1 MSGSG
6 RLAGKVALI
15 FGSGSVGPGWGNG
28 RATATRFAEEG
39 AQLFGVDR
47 ELDRMKETLERVKE
61 VGGTMETG
69 FCDVTSSQSISDAVD
84 ACMKHYGR
92 IDILVNNAGIFDVK
106 HFFELTAADFEHMY
120 AVNTVPMF
128 TLARLAAPRMAHG
141 GRIIN
146 LASRAALGARHYA
159 HYVAS
164 KSAVLGLTRAMALE
178 LAPLGITVNAVSP
191 GVIETGMLK
200 SRSDTNLDALRTL
213 QPLGRLGTPDD
224 VARTIAFLA
233 DPAADFIT
241 GQVILVDGGRSLGGI
256 IA

>member
-1 MSGSG
+1 
-6 RLAGKVALI
+6 
-15 FGSGSVGPGWGNG
+15 
-28 RATATRFAEEG
+28 
-39 AQLFGVDR
+39 
-47 ELDRMKETLERVKE
+47 
-61 VGGTMETG
+61 
-69 FCDVTSSQSISDAVD
+69 
-84 ACMKHYGR
+84 
-92 IDILVNNAGIFDVK
+92 
-106 HFFELTAADFEHMY
+106 
-120 AVNTVPMF
+120 
-128 TLARLAAPRMAHG
+128 
-141 GRIIN
+141 

-164 KSAVLGLTRAMALE
+164 KSAVVGLTRAMALE

>member
-1 MSGSG
+1 MSASRHALVTGAATGIGLATARHLLQAGCTVHLADRDASAVERAAAELSGSG
-6 RLAGKVALI
+6 QAVAHVLDVTNVGQAQALI
-15 FGSGSVGPGWGNG
+15 ERLPGLSV
-28 RATATRFAEEG
+28 
-39 AQLFGVDR
+39 
-47 ELDRMKETLERVKE
+47 
-61 VGGTMETG
+61 
-69 FCDVTSSQSISDAVD
+69 
-84 ACMKHYGR
+84 
-92 IDILVNNAGIFDVK
+92 LVNNAGIFDVK
-106 HFFELTAADFEHMY
+106 HFFELTAADFENMY

>member
-1 MSGSG
+1 MSAYRHALVTGAATGIGLATARHLLQAGCTVHLADRDASAVERAAAEMSGSG
-6 RLAGKVALI
+6 QAIAHVL
-15 FGSGSVGPGWGNG
+15 
-28 RATATRFAEEG
+28 
-39 AQLFGVDR
+39 
-47 ELDRMKETLERVKE
+47 
-61 VGGTMETG
+61 
-69 FCDVTSSQSISDAVD
+69 DVTNVGQAQSLIERLPGLSV
-84 ACMKHYGR
+84 
-92 IDILVNNAGIFDVK
+92 LVNNAGIFDVK
-106 HFFELTAADFEHMY
+106 DFFELAAADFERMY

-164 KSAVLGLTRAMALE
+164 KSAVVGLTRAMALE

-200 SRSDTNLDALRTL
+200 SRSDTNLDALRKL

>member
-1 MSGSG
+1 MAMTAPRHALVTGAATGIGWATARHLLQAGCTVHLADRDAAAVERAVAGLCAGG
-6 RLAGKVALI
+6 RAIAHVLDITNVDQSQALI
-15 FGSGSVGPGWGNG
+15 ERLPALSV
-28 RATATRFAEEG
+28 
-39 AQLFGVDR
+39 
-47 ELDRMKETLERVKE
+47 
-61 VGGTMETG
+61 
-69 FCDVTSSQSISDAVD
+69 
-84 ACMKHYGR
+84 
-92 IDILVNNAGIFDVK
+92 LVNNAGIFDVK
-106 HFFELTAADFEHMY
+106 DFFALTEADFERMY

-128 TLARLAAPRMAHG
+128 TLARLAAPRMGSG
-141 GRIIN
+141 GRIVN
-146 LASRAALGARHYA
+146 LASRAMLGARHYA

-164 KSAVLGLTRAMALE
+164 KSAVAGLTRAMALD

-191 GVIETGMLK
+191 GVIETAMLK
-200 SRSDTNLDALRTL
+200 SRSDTNLDALRAL